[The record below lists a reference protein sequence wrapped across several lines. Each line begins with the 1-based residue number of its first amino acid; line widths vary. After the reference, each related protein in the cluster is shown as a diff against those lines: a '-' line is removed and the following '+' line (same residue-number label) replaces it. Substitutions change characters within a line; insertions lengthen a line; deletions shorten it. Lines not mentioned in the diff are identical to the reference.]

1 MNLQEMLTH
10 GGGTIIL
17 LLTLIQIAPVQ
28 INPWSAL
35 AKIFGRAINAD
46 VLAELKVLKEGQK
59 KNQTRLDEH
68 IRVDNERDADQHRI
82 RILGFNTE
90 LLRDMRHTRE
100 DFIDILGEIDF
111 YEHYCADHP
120 EYENNRAVLAIS
132 NIKRVYDERQ
142 ACHDFL

>member
-1 MNLQEMLTH
+1 MSLREILTH
-10 GGGTIIL
+10 GGGALFL
-17 LLTLIQIAPVQ
+17 LLTLVEIAPIQV
-28 INPWSAL
+28 NPWSAL

-68 IRVDNERDADQHRI
+68 IRIDNERDADQHRI

-100 DFIDILGEIDF
+100 DFIDIMGEIDF
-111 YEHYCADHP
+111 YERYCANHP
-120 EYENNRAVLAIS
+120 EYKNNRAVHAIS
-132 NIKRVYDERQ
+132 NIKRVYDELQ
-142 ACHDFL
+142 ARHDFL